1 MLGWLLVFYLILFG
15 LCVWIPYSLA
25 SSIKSQYCFKN
36 KKRVYLWSY
45 YSSRHNPNY
54 VVKVIRIDIKG
65 LVEVRD
71 TEKDRWYLTEDFLRE
86 FTTYQG

>member
-1 MLGWLLVFYLILFG
+1 M
-15 LCVWIPYSLA
+15 
-25 SSIKSQYCFKN
+25 
-36 KKRVYLWSY
+36 
-45 YSSRHNPNY
+45 
-54 VVKVIRIDIKG
+54 KVIRIDIKG